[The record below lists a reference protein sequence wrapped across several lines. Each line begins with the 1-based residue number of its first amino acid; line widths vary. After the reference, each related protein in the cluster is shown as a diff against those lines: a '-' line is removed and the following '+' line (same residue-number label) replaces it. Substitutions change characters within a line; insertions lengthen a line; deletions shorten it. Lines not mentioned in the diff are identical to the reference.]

1 MSEAEG
7 VNADNQEH
15 ELWEEVERTSGVDR
29 ARALTAL
36 GRIYW
41 ERSKYKESLGY
52 VEAARDLFLEAGREQ
67 YIEELTDVNFGI
79 MNNLDMLDRAKD
91 AAEAA
96 GEVIALYRETDHP
109 MLGEL
114 LRDQGRYWYAA
125 GEYEKSIA
133 AHMEG
138 ATYPDPERSELQT
151 GIDALNLGMSL
162 KQLDRYSEAI
172 EQINEAL
179 TWFKKLKDPYWA
191 SRCHG
196 ELAEIYFKL
205 EDPIEI
211 EVWSRKALDFAELIG
226 DSRWQYIL
234 NYYLGVAQKLT
245 GDLDSA
251 EDSLAK
257 AKAQAILYNIDW
269 NFVVKIEKEIA
280 GIEVI
285 RGRVSTAN
293 EIFRRISTIEET
305 LLAS

>member
-1 MSEAEG
+1 MSHEEG
-7 VNADNQEH
+7 VNAENQEH
-15 ELWEEVERTSGVDR
+15 ELWEEVERSSGADR

-79 MNNLDMLDRAKD
+79 MNNLDMLDRARD

-114 LRDQGRYWYAA
+114 LRDQGRYWFTA

-133 AHMEG
+133 AHTEG
-138 ATYPDPERSELQT
+138 ATYPDLERTEHQT

-162 KQLDRYSEAI
+162 KQLDRFPESI
-172 EQINEAL
+172 EQLKEAL
-179 TWFKKLKDPYWA
+179 RWFKKVRDPYYA

-196 ELAEIYFKL
+196 ELAEIYYKL
-205 EDPIEI
+205 EMPDEIEI
-211 EVWSRKALDFAELIG
+211 WSRKAIDFAELVG
-226 DSRWQYIL
+226 DARWQYIL
-234 NYYLGVAQKLT
+234 NFYIGVAQKIK
-245 GDLDSA
+245 GEIDLA
-251 EDSLAK
+251 EDSLQK

-280 GIEVI
+280 GVEII
-285 RGRVSTAN
+285 RGHVSAAN

>member
-1 MSEAEG
+1 MSDEEGINAE
-7 VNADNQEH
+7 NQEH

-41 ERSKYKESLGY
+41 DRSKYKESLGY
-52 VEAARDLFLEAGREQ
+52 VEAARDLLLEAGREQ

-114 LRDQGRYWYAA
+114 LRDQGRYWFAA

-138 ATYPDPERSELQT
+138 ANYPDPERSELQT

-162 KQLDRYSEAI
+162 KQLARYAEAI

-251 EDSLAK
+251 EDSLTK

-269 NFVVKIEKEIA
+269 NFVVKIEKELA

-285 RGRVSTAN
+285 RGHVSAAN
-293 EIFRRISTIEET
+293 EIFRRVSTIEET

>member
-1 MSEAEG
+1 MSNEEGSNAE
-7 VNADNQEH
+7 NQER
-15 ELWEEVERTSGVDR
+15 ELREEIEQTFGVDR

-36 GRIYW
+36 SRIYW
-41 ERSKYKESLGY
+41 EQSKYKESLGH
-52 VEAARDLFLEAGREQ
+52 VEAARDLYLEAGREQ

-96 GEVIALYRETDHP
+96 GEVIALYRVTDHP

-114 LRDQGRYWYAA
+114 LRDQGRYWFAA

-133 AHMEG
+133 AHTEG
-138 ATYPDPERSELQT
+138 ATYPDPDRTELQT

-162 KQLDRYSEAI
+162 KQLDRFEEAI
-172 EQINEAL
+172 EQVKEAL
-179 TWFKKLKDPYWA
+179 AWFKKLKEPYWA

-196 ELAEIYFKL
+196 ELSEIYFKL
-205 EDPIEI
+205 EMPDEI
-211 EVWSRKALDFAELIG
+211 EVWSRKAIDFAELVG
-226 DSRWQYIL
+226 DARWQYML
-234 NYYLGVAQKLT
+234 NYYIGVAQKIR
-245 GDLDSA
+245 GDIELAD
-251 EDSLAK
+251 DSLQK

-280 GIEVI
+280 GIEII
-285 RGRVSTAN
+285 RGRVSAAN

>member
-1 MSEAEG
+1 MSEEG
-7 VNADNQEH
+7 TDAQNQEH

-114 LRDQGRYWYAA
+114 LRDQGRYWYTA

-133 AHMEG
+133 AHTEG

-172 EQINEAL
+172 GQINEAL

-205 EDPIEI
+205 ENPIEI
-211 EVWSRKALDFAELIG
+211 EVWSRKALDFAELLG

-285 RGRVSTAN
+285 RGRVSAAN

>member
-133 AHMEG
+133 AHTEG

-205 EDPIEI
+205 ENPIEI

-251 EDSLAK
+251 EESLAK

>member
-1 MSEAEG
+1 MSHEEG
-7 VNADNQEH
+7 VNAENQEH
-15 ELWEEVERTSGVDR
+15 ELWEEVERTSGADR

-79 MNNLDMLDRAKD
+79 MNNLDMLDRARD

-114 LRDQGRYWYAA
+114 LRDQGRYWFAA

-133 AHMEG
+133 AHTEG
-138 ATYPDPERSELQT
+138 ATYPDPEQSDHQT

-162 KQLDRYSEAI
+162 KQLDRFPESI
-172 EQINEAL
+172 EQIKEAL
-179 TWFKKLKDPYWA
+179 RWFKKVKDPYYA

-205 EDPIEI
+205 EMPDEIEI
-211 EVWSRKALDFAELIG
+211 WSRKAIDFAELVG
-226 DSRWQYIL
+226 DARWQYIL
-234 NYYLGVAQKLT
+234 NFYIGVAQKIK
-245 GDLDSA
+245 GEIDLA
-251 EDSLAK
+251 EDSLQK
-257 AKAQAILYNIDW
+257 AKAQAIVYNIDW

-280 GIEVI
+280 GVEII
-285 RGRVSTAN
+285 RGRVSAAN

-305 LLAS
+305 LMAS

>member
-1 MSEAEG
+1 MSEEG
-7 VNADNQEH
+7 TDAQNQEH

-114 LRDQGRYWYAA
+114 LRDQGRYWYTA

-133 AHMEG
+133 AHTEG

-205 EDPIEI
+205 ENPIEI